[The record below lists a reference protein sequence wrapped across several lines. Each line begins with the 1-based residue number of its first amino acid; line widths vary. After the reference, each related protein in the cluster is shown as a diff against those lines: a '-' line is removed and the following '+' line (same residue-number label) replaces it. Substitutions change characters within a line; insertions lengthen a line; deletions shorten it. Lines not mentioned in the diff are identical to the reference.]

1 MTEFI
6 VSEVI
11 DGEPLRLRKAED
23 GAQNLRLDRPILLW
37 ILLTLVKWLSP
48 HCKVT
53 SLLLLAK
60 DTFLAMGHFVA
71 AWFSGSLF
79 MPSALPVPRESRKT
93 EPRAHKE
100 K

>member
-1 MTEFI
+1 MTEFM

-11 DGEPLRLRKAED
+11 DGDPLRLRKAEN
-23 GAQNLRLDRPILLW
+23 GAKDLHLDRPILFR

-48 HCKVT
+48 HCKVI

-60 DTFLAMGHFVA
+60 GTFLAMGHSVA

-79 MPSALPVPRESRKT
+79 LPSALPVPRESKKT
-93 EPRAHKE
+93 
-100 K
+100 